1 MPQDLARLVPPPM
14 RALLKRTVNRFGL
27 EVSRDPFA
35 RRLVRLCDA
44 LGVRSVVDVGANS
57 GQYARL
63 LRSAGYDGRILS
75 CEPLAVPFGMLH
87 AAATGDA
94 AWDTVRTALGRE
106 TGRVTVHVAGNSYSS
121 SVLDMLPA
129 HVDAAPDSRCVGHED
144 VPMTTVDDL
153 LGGEVTEP
161 VLLKMDVQGYEA
173 EVLAGAEKTLPSLS
187 IVQAELSLVPL
198 YGAQPLMDEIVR
210 HLDDRGFAVWSLEPG
225 FRDARTGRML
235 QCDGIFVRRDL
246 VPG

>member
-1 MPQDLARLVPPPM
+1 MSQDLARLVPPPM
-14 RALLKRTVNRFGL
+14 RALIKRTVNRFGF

-35 RRLVRLCDA
+35 RRLVRLSEA

-63 LRSAGYDGRILS
+63 LRGNGYRGRILS
-75 CEPLAVPFGMLH
+75 CEPLAVPFGKLH
-87 AAATGDA
+87 AAATTDPG
-94 AWDTVRTALGRE
+94 WDTVRAALGRAP
-106 TGRVTVHVAGNSYSS
+106 GRVTVHVAGNSYSS

-129 HVDAAPDSRCVGHED
+129 HVDAAPDSACVGHED
-144 VPMTTVDDL
+144 VPMTTVDAL

-173 EVLAGAEKTLPSLS
+173 EVLAGAERTLPS
-187 IVQAELSLVPL
+187 IAAVQAELSLVPL
-198 YGAQPLMDEIVR
+198 YGAQPLMDDIVR
-210 HLDDRGFAVWSLEPG
+210 HLDDRGFALWSLEPG

-235 QCDGIFVRRDL
+235 QCDGVFVRRDL
-246 VPG
+246 V